1 MSQIK
6 KENNFEKMTTWPIS
20 KLVITLGIP
29 TTISMLVTNIYNMAD
44 TFFVSE
50 LGNSASGAVG
60 VVFGLMAII
69 QAFGFMFGHGAGS
82 IIARK
87 LGQRDERSAG
97 VFASLSI
104 AACLVTGAI
113 IGVFGLLFLKP
124 LMRVLGST
132 GTILP
137 YAVGYGKYILIVAPI
152 TMSSFA
158 LNNILRYEGK
168 AFFAMIGLTVGGV
181 LNIVLD
187 PILIFGLGMGID
199 GAGLSTAL
207 SQIVSF
213 FILLSMFIRGKT
225 QSKLSISLVKENPK
239 GIFLIMA
246 TGFPSLARQGLNSIS
261 TMILNNL
268 AGGFGD
274 AAVAAMSIVNRITFF
289 IFAVGLG
296 IGQGFQ
302 PVASFNYG
310 AKLYQRVKKAFY
322 FTFGAGEVLLGIFAI
337 VGMIFSGG
345 LIGIFR
351 DDPTVIQIG
360 TPALRY
366 QLAALF
372 FQPLSIC
379 SNMLFQSIGENK
391 KATFLSMLRSGI
403 LFIPT
408 ILILTWTFG
417 LFGVQVSQ
425 AIADVLAFVVTL
437 PLVVSFLKKLPQD
450 APEIKKETI
459 KMNEIYE
466 SILTRRSVKKYKDTP
481 VSAELV
487 EKVATA
493 GTYAPSGLNKQPC
506 IILAITNKEKRDYLS
521 SLNAKVR
528 GAEGTDPFYGAPA
541 VLVVLA
547 NRDESWMGTYDGSLV
562 MENMLLAAHSL
573 GLGACWIHR
582 AKEVFETEEGKEFL
596 KELGIEGDYEGIGNC
611 IIGYADGEYPKLK
624 PRKENYVYYV
634 K

>member
-1 MSQIK
+1 MGNK
-6 KENNFEKMTTWPIS
+6 DKNFEKMTTWPVS

-29 TTISMLVTNIYNMAD
+29 TTISMLVTNVYNMAD

-87 LGQRDERSAG
+87 LGERDEHSAG

-104 AACLVTGAI
+104 AACLITGTL
-113 IGVFGLLFLKP
+113 IGTFGLLFLKP
-124 LMRVLGST
+124 LMKVLGST
-132 GTILP
+132 ETILP
-137 YAVGYGKYILIVAPI
+137 YAIGYGKYILMVAPI
-152 TMSSFA
+152 TMASFA

-168 AFFAMIGLTVGGV
+168 AFFAMIALTIGGV
-181 LNIVLD
+181 LNIALD
-187 PILIFGLGMGID
+187 PILIFGLNMGVD
-199 GAGLSTAL
+199 GAGLSTAV
-207 SQIVSF
+207 SQVISF

-225 QSKLSISLVKENPK
+225 QSKLSISLLKENPK

-268 AGGFGD
+268 AGIYGD

-310 AKLYQRVKKAFY
+310 AKLYSRVKKAFY
-322 FTFGAGEVLLGIFAI
+322 FTFSAGEVLLGAFAL
-337 VGMIFSGG
+337 VGILLSGG

-351 DDPTVIQIG
+351 DDATVIQIG
-360 TPALRY
+360 TLALRF

-408 ILILTWTFG
+408 ILLLTKFFG
-417 LFGVQVSQ
+417 LFGIQISQ
-425 AIADVLAFVVTL
+425 AIADVLAFMVTL
-437 PLVVSFLKKLPQD
+437 PLVVTFLKKLPED
-450 APEIKKETI
+450 APEINKENKT
-459 KMNEIYE
+459 MNEIYE
-466 SILTRRSVKKYKDTP
+466 AILTRRSVKKYKDTP
-481 VSAELV
+481 VPKELV
-487 EKVATA
+487 EKVAEA

-506 IILAITNKEKRDYLS
+506 VILAITNKEKRDYLS
-521 SLNAKVR
+521 ELNAKVR
-528 GAEGTDPFYGAPA
+528 GAEGTDPFYGAPV
-541 VLVVLA
+541 VLVVLH
-547 NRDESWMGTYDGSLV
+547 NKETSWLGVYDGSLV
-562 MENMLLAAHSL
+562 MENMMLAAHSL
-573 GLGACWIHR
+573 GLGSCWIHR
-582 AKEVFETEEGKEFL
+582 AKEVFETDEGKNFL

-624 PRKENYVYYV
+624 PRKEDYIYYLD
-634 K
+634 